1 MEYKKI
7 FHIKE
12 GSHGETE
19 DQNKINRKLNVR

>member
-1 MEYKKI
+1 MEYKTI

-19 DQNKINRKLNVR
+19 DQNKINRKQTEC